1 MASRTTEVELV
12 KGGMSQTT
20 VDRPGWVQNLWKPRS
35 LSSWQTRPGFGQRTQ
50 LDSTMLLSEGTN
62 YGIKKHVGSELI
74 QTSFGHE
81 QIVSVFLSNVATAET
96 TGLNNRH
103 LSLYTVWIYDLQT
116 DQYWEEVLH
125 RHSSQNIQSRS
136 SMYDW
141 TYNYQTNE
149 DEDNQSWVS
158 AVESTFFFE
167 FFSGVLYFG
176 NERTGLWAYHP
187 TDFRNSRSKQ
197 VENSQKLDFA
207 VGYGESNLIHPVT
220 PVDGVF
226 SDAYTYLNQSSF
238 PKVKALG
245 SVLGRL
251 VISDGQSVFISD
263 LNKGNQFIGRNSF
276 QIPSQN
282 EITAIS
288 QIGDN
293 ILLYTETETF
303 LYQPSPAPVLSVGR
317 LQVVSK
323 SVGCLGDGAIVSRGN
338 NVIWA
343 DRNGVYITTNGL
355 NIKTI
360 SEPIDGFFNGSI
372 TSPLHNYFTAS
383 GATALSRT
391 QPTTLYKF
399 DPSQHTVKMVYHE
412 ETNSLLFSISE
423 LNLCWYFNGEW
434 ALWTTESMVSVSGG
448 NAQVGVTKN
457 VFNPYVLA
465 GESDIFIISAVET
478 QELIAI
484 ENGSPFSNIN
494 RSMQILQ
501 MGRGG
506 ALDRSV
512 KDEDQRLFRHL
523 YDFKSGTTSTGVRM
537 YAHQLG
543 YNATGDLEV
552 QFDLVPSAN
561 VERPDRIDLLF
572 TFDNT
577 RWTPRVSG
585 GAVLDIE
592 APTERILVLDGF
604 SLGGPSAGTSEAQVY
619 SASGSPDAT
628 GNQIRIRWNASA
640 SSVADLNMARNNR
653 NPFVIVKFIPA
664 ATTSS
669 IMGFGITAATVTATD
684 GATAENGQLIVE
696 QTLRTDQR
704 RSNDDVAQPV
714 DWCYKGADVGLDE
727 QPQIRSRGLYSQIL
741 SHGSGSTKVI
751 SNWTY
756 GLYNVLM
763 GSDWKEWT
771 TQVIDTTGDLT
782 QAVNKNT
789 TRARAADSTG
799 ALKHRTFNNNL
810 KYGSYLVDDEEY
822 NVNAVSMSVK
832 GKSVSHMSFGFL
844 MNRAEKIVIGSVKA
858 ALRAAGGRRR
868 TGR

>member
-12 KGGMSQTT
+12 KGGMSQTD
-20 VDRPGWVQNLWKPRS
+20 VERPGWVQNLWKPRS
-35 LSSWQTRPGFGQRTQ
+35 LSAWQTRPGFGQRAQ
-50 LDSTMLLSEGTN
+50 LDSTMLLSEGPD
-62 YGIKKHVGSELI
+62 YGIKKHLGSELI

-81 QIVSVFLSNVATAET
+81 QIVSVFLTTVATADT
-96 TGLNNRH
+96 IGLNNRF
-103 LSLYTVWIYDLQT
+103 LSLYSVWIYDLAT

-136 SMYDW
+136 LMSNW

-158 AVESTFFFE
+158 AIDSPFFFE
-167 FFSGVLYFG
+167 YFSNVLYFG

-187 TDFRNSRSKQ
+187 ADFRNSRSKQ
-197 VENSQKLDFA
+197 IENSQKLDFA
-207 VGYGESNLIHPVT
+207 VGYGESNLVHPVT

-226 SDAYTYLNQSSF
+226 SDAYTYLDQSSF
-238 PKVKALG
+238 PRVKALG

-263 LNKGNQFIGRNSF
+263 LNKGNQFIARNSF

-293 ILLYTETETF
+293 ILIYTETETF

-323 SVGCLGDGAIVSRGN
+323 NIGCLGDGAVVSRGN
-338 NVIWA
+338 NVLWA
-343 DRNGVYITTNGL
+343 DRNGVYVTANGL
-355 NIKTI
+355 SIKTI
-360 SEPIDGFFNGSI
+360 SEPIDSFFNGSI

-383 GATALSRT
+383 GTTDMSIT

-412 ETNSLLFSISE
+412 ETSSLLFSISE
-423 LNLCWYFNGEW
+423 LNLCWYFNGDW

-448 NAQVGVTKN
+448 TARVGVTSN
-457 VFNPYVLA
+457 IFNPYVLA
-465 GESDIFIISAVET
+465 GEDDIFLVSSVET
-478 QELIAI
+478 QEFTTI
-484 ENGSPFSNIN
+484 EGAVSTPTTSH
-494 RSMQILQ
+494 SMQILQ

-512 KDEDQRLFRHL
+512 KDEDQRLFRRL
-523 YDFKSGTTSTGVRM
+523 YDFKTGTTSTGVRM

-543 YNATGDLEV
+543 YNAAGDLEV

-572 TFDNT
+572 TFDNA
-577 RWTPRVSG
+577 RWTPRVSS
-585 GAVLDIE
+585 GAILDIE
-592 APTERILVLDGF
+592 APTERIIALDGF
-604 SLGGPSAGTSEAQVY
+604 SLGGPIANQSEAQVY
-619 SASGSPDAT
+619 NTSGSADAT
-628 GNQIRIRWNASA
+628 GNEIRIRWNATA
-640 SSVADLNMARNNR
+640 SSLADLNMSRNNR

-664 ATTSS
+664 ETTTS
-669 IMGFGITAATVTATD
+669 ITGFGISSVTVTATD
-684 GATAENGQLIVE
+684 GSTAENGQLIVE

-704 RSNDDVAQPV
+704 RANDSVAQPV
-714 DWCYKGADVGLDE
+714 DWCYKGADVGLAE

-741 SHGSGSTKVI
+741 SHGAGSTKVI

-782 QAVNKNT
+782 QAVNKDT
-789 TRARAADSTG
+789 TRARAADSTST
-799 ALKHRTFNNNL
+799 LKHRTFNNNL